1 MLATGAA
8 SKILAP
14 FARQKSKRT
23 IPIIGKRPTDRR
35 ATARRTITG
44 RLVSTS
50 KRPKAIRPAPIGRA
64 AILDTTDYI
73 VGYGRPPKERQ
84 FAAGKSGNPKGRPK
98 GSRTVGAILQDILNQ
113 KIAVTENGKTRRI
126 PTLEVMFR
134 RLVNDAVRRDP
145 VALKLL
151 LPLIDRYAASPETE
165 LRLGELLA
173 EDQAILSQ
181 YLSSPAGPASDCAK
195 ESEIEGLGDGV

>member
-1 MLATGAA
+1 MN
-8 SKILAP
+8 
-14 FARQKSKRT
+14 
-23 IPIIGKRPTDRR
+23 DRKGID
-35 ATARRTITG
+35 A
-44 RLVSTS
+44 
-50 KRPKAIRPAPIGRA
+50 
-64 AILDTTDYI
+64 TDYI
-73 VGYGRPPKERQ
+73 VGYGRPPKATQ

-98 GSRTVGAILQDILNQ
+98 GSRTVGAILQDILSQ

-134 RLVNDAVRRDP
+134 RLVNDAIRRDAA
-145 VALKLL
+145 ALRLL

-181 YLSSPAGPASDCAK
+181 YLSRPAGYDSGWAR
-195 ESEIEGLGDGV
+195 ESETDGLGDGI